1 MNECYP
7 FVHPLVHNQ
16 NIMKKGSICSLLLAW
31 VMVVACQQTEEP
43 FAARKTKDNSADIRN
58 YLTANKI
65 NADST
70 LSGLYYFVQNT
81 NPTAQ
86 KPQIGDEITISY
98 VARRLDGV
106 IVDSSQ
112 VAYPYV
118 YIRAPEQ
125 SASGYRFVL
134 VPAFEELMQAGTEKL
149 REGDKV
155 SLFVPW
161 TLRNSGA
168 ASLLAPL
175 YIPLRYDIT
184 IKKVRTEDEQIED
197 YIKYKGLT
205 VTEKASNGLRFLK
218 TQAYK
223 DSTQI
228 KFGEVVKVNYAG
240 RLVSNNRQFDPAP
253 TSLLLTS
260 TFSVTLADTATSNVG
275 ASVVK
280 GFNDGIYRLKYGEK
294 GIIIFPSKLGYG
306 TTPKSSIPAYSP
318 LYFEIEANR
327 Q

>member
-1 MNECYP
+1 
-7 FVHPLVHNQ
+7 
-16 NIMKKGSICSLLLAW
+16 MKKRSIFGLLLAW
-31 VMVVACQQTEEP
+31 AVVIACQQTEEP
-43 FAARKTKDNSADIRN
+43 FAARKTKDNREDIFN

-65 NADST
+65 KVDST

-81 NPTAQ
+81 NPIAQ
-86 KPQIGDEITISY
+86 KPQIGDEISLSY

-112 VAYPYV
+112 AAFPIV

-125 SASGYRFVL
+125 GGSGYRFGP
-134 VPAFEELMQAGTEKL
+134 VPAIEELMQTGTEKL

-161 TLRNSGA
+161 TLRNSGG

-175 YIPLRYDIT
+175 YIPLRYDIVV
-184 IKKVRTEDEQIED
+184 KKIRTEDEQIDE
-197 YIKYKGLT
+197 YIAFKKLT
-205 VTEKASNGLRFLK
+205 VTERQSNGLRFIRVK
-218 TQAYK
+218 TLK

-228 KFGEVVKVNYAG
+228 KFGEIVKVFYTG
-240 RLVSNNRQFDPAP
+240 RLASNDRQFDPVA
-253 TSLLLTS
+253 TSLFPSSL
-260 TFSVTLADTATSNVG
+260 SVTVADTATSNVG

-294 GIIIFPSKLGYG
+294 GIIIFPSKLGYS
-306 TTPKSSIPAYSP
+306 TTPKATIPAYSP
-318 LYFEIEANR
+318 LYFEIEVNR
-327 Q
+327 